1 METVT
6 TTDFRV
12 IFKTF
17 GLRTTNLGRQLSE
30 IKDREKNVDRNY

>member
-6 TTDFRV
+6 TPDFRV

-30 IKDREKNVDRNY
+30 IKEREKKM